1 MKEKKA
7 DILLVVSGFLFT
19 FVFKKQT
26 NKKYIN
32 DWAGKNQSS
41 RFHSTP
47 LEAASCPSIQV
58 KDIEL
63 HTDTEMRGKK

>member
-32 DWAGKNQSS
+32 D
-41 RFHSTP
+41 
-47 LEAASCPSIQV
+47 
-58 KDIEL
+58 
-63 HTDTEMRGKK
+63 